1 MAETAKKKV
10 KTPEKMVLVQERRR
24 RHNRS
29 INTRVKNTFKAA
41 MIGITAETEADK
53 AASTAFSTIDRAV
66 AKGVVHKN
74 KAARRKSR
82 LAKKISAAI
91 NAAIEE
97 QKQQEA
103 KKNA

>member
-24 RHNRS
+24 KHNRS

-41 MIGITAETEADK
+41 LASLDSDDDTAK
-53 AASTAFSTIDRAV
+53 AVNTAFSAIDRAV
-66 AKGVVHKN
+66 SKGVIHKN

-82 LAKKISAAI
+82 LAKKI
-91 NAAIEE
+91 NAAMAENE
-97 QKQQEA
+97 
-103 KKNA
+103 